1 MQSHHTVSN
10 DARRSAERVRLID
23 VPNMPLETA
32 LPLISTMPEWCG
44 EAIAKMCS
52 SQIGNRQSS

>member
-1 MQSHHTVSN
+1 MQSHLTVSN
-10 DARRSAERVRLID
+10 DARRSAKGVRLID

-44 EAIAKMCS
+44 LAD
-52 SQIGNRQSS
+52 R